1 MTTYSP
7 QGLAFNTQYYV
18 RVKHSGNSGQS
29 SNWSPSLSFKTRT
42 ALAHT
47 GEIKK
52 FIEPS
57 PSTLKNFGI
66 SCDISEDGLTLA
78 IGCYKSIVSS
88 VSRGAVYI
96 YTRPNVSS
104 SDWTQQARIFP
115 STGAAD
121 DWFGWSLSLSSDGN
135 TIAVGSPLRDLSL
148 FNEGSVFIFT
158 RSGTTWTQ
166 RAQLAAS
173 DRQNVD
179 QLGYS
184 VGLSGNG
191 LSVVCGAP
199 TKDSTQQDTGAVY
212 LFTRSGTTS
221 HTWTQRAKTVLPTVN
236 YYDQF
241 GWDVSLSRDGLTMAV
256 GCPLE
261 DDSGADSGAV
271 VIYTRASHTGYT
283 WTERIK
289 LVPPANSLGFSF
301 GHSVALSQD
310 SLTIV
315 IGVKGYNVDAN
326 AGGAAYVYNRASTS
340 VHTWTLQGI
349 LTPPDVEAGDQYGS
363 SVAISA
369 DGSKVIV
376 GSTYDDDMG
385 SNSGGAYIY
394 VRSGSTWGY
403 QSKPVGSDI
412 TQSASFGSSVAISG
426 NGSLA
431 LVGASGARPDG
442 LIGAGAA
449 YLFNS

>member
-1 MTTYSP
+1 MTIYSP

-29 SNWSPSLSFKTRT
+29 SAWSPSLSFKTRT

-52 FIEPS
+52 FIASDPGVMS
-57 PSTLKNFGI
+57 YFGI
-66 SCDISEDGLTLA
+66 SCDISEDGLTVA
-78 IGCYKSIVSS
+78 IGAYKSLVSN

-96 YTRPNVSS
+96 YTRPNTSS
-104 SDWTQQARIFP
+104 SDWTFQAKIAP
-115 STGAAD
+115 STGVKD

-135 TIAVGSPLRDLSL
+135 TVAVGCPLRDVTL

-166 RAQLAAS
+166 RAQLSAS

-179 QLGYS
+179 QLGYC
-184 VGLSGNG
+184 VALSGNG
-191 LSVVCGAP
+191 LSLISGAP
-199 TKDSTQQDTGAVY
+199 AKDSTQQDAGAAY
-212 LFTRSGTTS
+212 FFTRSGTTS
-221 HTWTQRAKTVLPTVN
+221 HTWTQRAKIVLPTVSYN
-236 YYDQF
+236 DQF
-241 GWDVSLSRDGLTMAV
+241 GWDVAISKDGLTMAI
-256 GCPLE
+256 GCPRE
-261 DDSGADSGAV
+261 DDSGSDSGAV
-271 VIYTRASHTGYT
+271 IVYTRTSHTSYT

-289 LVPPANSLGFSF
+289 LTPPAGSLGFYF
-301 GHSVALSQD
+301 GYSVAISQNG
-310 SLTIV
+310 LTLAV
-315 IGVKGYNVDAN
+315 GATGYNLDVH

-349 LTPPDVEAGDQYGS
+349 LTPPDAEPGDQYGTS
-363 SVAISA
+363 IAISA

-376 GSTYDDDMG
+376 GSIYDDDMG
-385 SNSGGAYIY
+385 VNSGGAYVY

-412 TQSASFGSSVAISG
+412 TQGQVLDRRLQF
-426 NGSLA
+426 LA
-431 LVGASGARPDG
+431 MVL
-442 LIGAGAA
+442 
-449 YLFNS
+449 